1 MTKIRQPPIIDFVLS
16 FDYVTKYQV
25 GDKVEIPVAEE
36 LLANYNDFYASNLE
50 FYQGR
55 IKKTDG
61 IENESVTEPD
71 LATDLPPEEM
81 AQAEK
86 KVNDDVKAF
95 AATWGSLD
103 FASATLVGLAIDWDR
118 LQEQLLVEQ
127 EKKIRP
133 ADSALMPVAQKLRK
147 IASVLSFSE
156 RIVTRLRGKA
166 VDKAMVD
173 LVIKGFTVLLQQ
185 VYTRDLDFPELNG
198 AENKKIM
205 KLKTVDG
212 IIDYA
217 NKLFALGR

>member
-1 MTKIRQPPIIDFVLS
+1 MLS

-36 LLANYNDFYASNLE
+36 LLANYNDFYAANQE
-50 FYQGR
+50 FYQGH

-61 IENESVTEPD
+61 IENESVIEPAPD
-71 LATDLPPEEM
+71 AALAPEEI

-86 KVNDDVKAF
+86 KAGDDVKAF
-95 AATWGSLD
+95 AATWGSMD
-103 FASATLVGLAIDWDR
+103 FASATLVGLDIDWDR
-118 LQEQLLVEQ
+118 LQDQLLVEQ

-133 ADSALMPVAQKLRK
+133 ADSALVPVGQKLRK
-147 IASVLSFSE
+147 VASVLSFSE

-166 VDKAMVD
+166 VDKEMVD
-173 LVIKGFTVLLQQ
+173 LIIKGFTVLLQQ
-185 VYTRDLDFPELNG
+185 VYERDLDFPEMNG

>member
-1 MTKIRQPPIIDFVLS
+1 MLS
-16 FDYVTKYQV
+16 IEYVTKYQV

-36 LLANYNDFYASNLE
+36 LLANYNDFYAANLE
-50 FYQGR
+50 FYQGH

-61 IENESVTEPD
+61 IENESVIESEPT
-71 LATDLPPEEM
+71 AEMAPEEI
-81 AQAEK
+81 AQVEK
-86 KVNDDVKAF
+86 KVGDDVKAF
-95 AATWGSLD
+95 AATWGSMD

-118 LQEQLLVEQ
+118 LQDQLLVEQ

-133 ADSALMPVAQKLRK
+133 ADSALAPVGQKLRK
-147 IASVLSFSE
+147 VASVLSFSE

-166 VDKAMVD
+166 VDKQMVD
-173 LVIKGFTVLLQQ
+173 LIIKGFTVLLQQ
-185 VYTRDLDFPELNG
+185 VYERDLDFPEMNG

-217 NKLFALGR
+217 NKLFAIGR